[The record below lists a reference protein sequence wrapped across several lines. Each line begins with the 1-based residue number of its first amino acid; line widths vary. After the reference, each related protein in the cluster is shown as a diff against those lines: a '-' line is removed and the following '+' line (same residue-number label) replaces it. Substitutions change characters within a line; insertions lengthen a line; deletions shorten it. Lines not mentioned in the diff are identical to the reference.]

1 MVDKTV
7 DTIDFR
13 TVNINNIEY
22 ENPVRIKNNF
32 LAKCKNDLT
41 INTGL
46 LKCCGPVSVVDNNL
60 CYLTLEL
67 RKRAD
72 FSLYNFFIELDEKN
86 ICEIFENSLNWF
98 NKEMPLDVIED
109 FLTPS
114 IRLTKKKICVKVR
127 VPFKR
132 KKVQLENYENLK
144 KGKKISAIL
153 RYNGIKFKKHQFMSD
168 WELVSFL
175 DEEQYSAH
183 YDFYEDE
190 LLDEHSLLPILENNS
205 LDVNDFDENDLDIN
219 QEEEEH
225 VEENLEN
232 TEENLENTEEELDNE
247 KEELEHDEENNDEE
261 ELEHVEENSENEE
274 LEHVEEET
282 NEDELENVEE
292 NNEAEELENVEENN
306 ETEELEHIE
315 DENNEN
321 ELEHFVENN
330 ENEELEKVEENV
342 EKVEKKR
349 IKKKRKRKILKTNKR
364 RIIIN

>member
-1 MVDKTV
+1 MEMVDKTV

-32 LAKCKNDLT
+32 LAKCKNELT

-219 QEEEEH
+219 QEELEH
-225 VEENLEN
+225 FEENLEN
-232 TEENLENTEEELDNE
+232 VEENLENTEEELDNE
-247 KEELEHDEENNDEE
+247 KEELEH
-261 ELEHVEENSENEE
+261 
-274 LEHVEEET
+274 
-282 NEDELENVEE
+282 
-292 NNEAEELENVEENN
+292 
-306 ETEELEHIE
+306 
-315 DENNEN
+315 
-321 ELEHFVENN
+321 
-330 ENEELEKVEENV
+330 VEENV

>member
-32 LAKCKNDLT
+32 LAKCKNELV

-132 KKVQLENYENLK
+132 KKVHLENYENLK

-175 DEEQYSAH
+175 DEEQYCTH

-219 QEEEEH
+219 QEELEHFEENLDNHNDETEHIEENNFDESEHVEAETEHVEAETEHVEEESEHVEEESEH
-225 VEENLEN
+225 VEENNEN
-232 TEENLENTEEELDNE
+232 EELDSV
-247 KEELEHDEENNDEE
+247 EE
-261 ELEHVEENSENEE
+261 ELESVE
-274 LEHVEEET
+274 
-282 NEDELENVEE
+282 
-292 NNEAEELENVEENN
+292 
-306 ETEELEHIE
+306 
-315 DENNEN
+315 
-321 ELEHFVENN
+321 ENN
-330 ENEELEKVEENV
+330 ENEELEKVEESENVEENV
-342 EKVEKKR
+342 EKKKN
-349 IKKKRKRKILKTNKR
+349 KKKRKRKILKTNKR

>member
-32 LAKCKNDLT
+32 LAKCKNELV

-330 ENEELEKVEENV
+330 ENEELEKIEENV

>member
-32 LAKCKNDLT
+32 LAKCKNELV

-219 QEEEEH
+219 QEELEH
-225 VEENLEN
+225 FEEN
-232 TEENLENTEEELDNE
+232 TEENLENVE
-247 KEELEHDEENNDEE
+247 EELEHNDEEELEHVEENNDEEELEHVEENNDEE

-274 LEHVEEET
+274 LEHVEEH
-282 NEDELENVEE
+282 NGKELEHVEE
-292 NNEAEELENVEENN
+292 HNDEELESVE
-306 ETEELEHIE
+306 EELEP
-315 DENNEN
+315 
-321 ELEHFVENN
+321 VKENN
-330 ENEELEKVEENV
+330 ENEESEHVEENV